1 MNQHSSFIKR
11 SITFLS
17 ATKTVQGGDAVMCCY
32 VLFCRGG
39 RASAAAAAGGGGGGV
54 GGGWGCERRN

>member
-17 ATKTVQGGDAVMCCY
+17 ATKTVQGGDAVMCCSAGVA
-32 VLFCRGG
+32 VLH
-39 RASAAAAAGGGGGGV
+39 AAAAAAGGGGGGV